1 MPMTVV
7 ITRDVEDRY
16 RGFLG
21 SIMLETSPGVYAHP
35 RLSAGVRE
43 RVWNVLRDWHDHLR
57 RGSVVMIWADASA
70 AGRMGLRQLGEPP
83 RNIVSH
89 DGALLVRR
97 LLASGSDRTHN
108 S

>member
-7 ITRDVEDRY
+7 ITRNVEDRY

-21 SIMLETSPGVYAHP
+21 SIMLEASPGVYAHP

-43 RVWNVLRDWHDHLR
+43 RVWNVLSDWHERLR
-57 RGSVVMIWADASA
+57 CGSVVMLWADASA
-70 AGRMGLRQLGEPP
+70 AGGMGLRQLGEPP
-83 RNIVSH
+83 RNFVSH

-97 LLASGSDRTHN
+97 LLASSLNSTHN